1 MAITETVG
9 RLGATLVA
17 MAQTRLALAAVE
29 VEEESQRLLG
39 YLLQA
44 LLALFLFGIA
54 IVLVALFVI
63 IVFWDSYRIQA
74 VLGMAALFA
83 VVGAVLAARV
93 KAAIA
98 AKPALLAH
106 TLAELGKDI
115 DFVKTVSH
123 THDN

>member
-1 MAITETVG
+1 MAITDTLG
-9 RLGATLVA
+9 RLTATFVA

-54 IVLVALFVI
+54 IVLVALCVI
-63 IVFWDSYRIQA
+63 IVFWDTHRVQA

-83 VVGAVLAARV
+83 VLGAVLAARV
-93 KAAIA
+93 KASIA